1 MTLIDT
7 HAHLDDERFADDLA
21 EVLQRAVDAGVE
33 RVLTIGIDLKTS
45 EAAVR
50 LAHDHAMLSAVVGIQ
65 PNCVAEAHEDDFDAI
80 VALANDV
87 EVVAIGESGLDRYWD
102 KAPFE
107 LQQLY
112 FAKHL
117 RLARTLSKPI
127 VIHCREADADV
138 VTMLRA
144 DYDEYGPIAGVMHSF
159 CGDATTAEACLTM
172 GMYLSFAGML
182 TYKTAANLREVA
194 ATIPLERLLIETDS
208 PYLAPVPKRGQR
220 NEPSF
225 VAHTAAVLADV
236 VGVRIEELTA
246 ATTANAKRLFSN

>member
-7 HAHLDDERFADDLA
+7 HAHLDDIRFADDLRA
-21 EVLQRAVDAGVE
+21 VLQRAREAGVE
-33 RVLTIGIDLKTS
+33 RILTIGIDRATS

-50 LAHDHAMLSAVVGIQ
+50 LAHEHPMLSAVVGIQ
-65 PNCVAEAHEDDFDAI
+65 PNSVADAQPEDYDAI
-80 VALANDV
+80 IELADDP
-87 EVVAIGESGLDRYWD
+87 EVIAIGESGLDRYWD

-107 LQQLY
+107 LQQSY

-117 RLARTLSKPI
+117 QLARTVGKPI

-138 VTMLRA
+138 VAMLQA
-144 DYDEYGPIAGVMHSF
+144 DFDEHGSIAGVMHSF
-159 CGDATTAEACLTM
+159 CGDAATAKACLGF
-172 GMYLSFAGML
+172 GMFLSYAGML

-208 PYLAPVPKRGQR
+208 PYLAPIPKRGQR

-225 VAHTAAVLADV
+225 VVHTAGVLADV
-236 VGVRIEELTA
+236 QGISIEQLCD
-246 ATTANAKRLFSN
+246 ATTENAKRLFGI